1 MRTGLKTDLSF
12 SHDRESVM
20 RTGSYIHIYGEPDRF
35 SHGTKIRFSEFSV
48 SFIGFS
54 CSSSSLGTATLL
66 LVLLLF
72 SHYYSSLF
80 ITITL
85 LFTAITVLSLLV
97 LLISLLLLLFSHS
110 SYSFCVAVT
119 FLACCCSFGVKPFN
133 Y

>member
-1 MRTGLKTDLSF
+1 
-12 SHDRESVM
+12 M
-20 RTGSYIHIYGEPDRF
+20 RTGSYIYIYGEPDRF